1 MAERNEMR
9 DFRKTGRKMKPKEK
23 EKEKRQRG
31 ISICR
36 VAHRFPDF
44 LKFQIVLLSPR
55 FQSRL
60 QEAPAPPPGSPTHQ
74 CGLEGEMEGVENLS
88 RH

>member
-44 LKFQIVLLSPR
+44 LKFQIVLL
-55 FQSRL
+55 
-60 QEAPAPPPGSPTHQ
+60 
-74 CGLEGEMEGVENLS
+74 
-88 RH
+88 